1 MSTVRDLVSKV
12 RSSFKMISSD
22 NTISDR
28 FIADELRTTNIKFVV
43 QRLDTRQGWNDPNL
57 YTYFNCIPM
66 QDVPVTECCDI
77 QIDCKISR
85 SINKLPKIV
94 GTKFN
99 LAIEGVWSI
108 DNPTKYTTRFKEGNP
123 NRYTNSLKLGK
134 KVQEKFFWFRNG
146 FLYLSS
152 PGIEQAAIS
161 AFTDQFIDPDEYSC
175 SSDSIKCKKNPLDL
189 EFKTLKGLEEDV
201 ILTVSQKLLSTYFNV
216 NKDRTSDNIDEQSK

>member
-1 MSTVRDLVSKV
+1 MSTVRDLVSKI

-28 FIADELRTTNIKFVV
+28 LIAEEVRTTNIKFVV

-57 YTYFNCIPM
+57 YTYFTCIPM
-66 QDVPVTECCDI
+66 QDVPIAECCDI

-108 DNPTKYTTRFKEGNP
+108 DNPTKNTTRFKEANP
-123 NRYTNSLKLGK
+123 NRYTNSLKLRK
-134 KVQEKFFWFRNG
+134 KVEDKFFWFRNG
-146 FLYLSS
+146 YLYLSQS
-152 PGIEQAAIS
+152 GIELSSFS
-161 AFTDQFIDPDEYSC
+161 AFTEQFVDPDEYSC
-175 SSDSIKCKKNPLDL
+175 SANKTECKKNPLDL
-189 EFKTLKGLEEDV
+189 EFKTLKGIEEDV
-201 ILTVSQKLLSTYFNV
+201 VNAVSQKLLSTYFNV
-216 NKDRTSDNIDEQSK
+216 NEDKTSDNIDEQSR